1 MNQFHD
7 VRLRRHR
14 FLPRLNAFAAAFA
27 CTMLALPAS
36 AGVVVPSYPLQ
47 SGGRIAPNVLFI
59 LDDSG
64 SMESTFMP
72 DAVPQTTVDG
82 TNFNIS
88 NSTYARNTI
97 YYNPAVTYEPWVDA
111 TGAPMT
117 GGMDYGS
124 VYNNVEFLTDNVNLA
139 GSDRSFYVPKDLS
152 NTAESYLSNT
162 ANYYRYQIRTDG
174 TVIRSE
180 LMFGVSG
187 QQGLTGSGCSNS
199 NNGWQ
204 WKNCV
209 RDTPVTP
216 ATSTASAVHRS
227 EAEERRN
234 FATWWSYSRTRMKVA
249 KGSAGRAF
257 NDLGT
262 NVRVGFRTIWQ
273 KGLAGNLIT
282 QAAPIPVGRNNGFF
296 DNPNGVDGA
305 DNNRTLWYQRLYGA
319 DAGGGTPLHG
329 ALNDAGRYFSSS
341 AAGGPYG
348 PQVGAAQFACRQNFT
363 ILTTD
368 GYWNGKDNYATPV
381 NEQDNVAGSEITRP
395 AGDPYTYT
403 PVRPYRSA
411 DSDTLADVAMRYWKS
426 DLRTDLENTV
436 PSSASDPAF
445 WQHMTTFAISIGA
458 KGTLDPKTDLPA
470 ITSGA
475 KNWPTPVNNSIQNVD
490 DLWHAAVNGRGS
502 FIVASNPNEFTQGLK
517 AALGEI
523 VRRTGTG
530 GNLAANSSS
539 LTSDTHVYQATFVSG
554 VWTGE
559 MKAVPVTSTG
569 VDTTAPTWR
578 SSIPSTGRNIRT
590 WSGSTGAAFPTSAQQ
605 TALTRAGTATAAAVT
620 GADNAAYIAGNQDLE
635 LNRTNGYLRTRSTL
649 LGDIVNSSPAY
660 DSVSGTI
667 YVGAN
672 DGMMHAFD
680 ASNGV
685 ERFAYVPGSLNFTDL
700 ATLSAPDYDH
710 RFFVDGPI
718 SLSRKD
724 QLNNQTILVGTL
736 GRGGKGIYA
745 LDVTNPGSFS
755 NSNVL
760 WEKAGDNLA
769 STTADNNMGLNLGAP
784 VIAKLNNGELA
795 AIVANGPN
803 STNERAVLFVYRL
816 SDGALLSEIDTGVG
830 SSASPNGLFAPAV
843 RDIDGNG
850 TIDYVYAGDMQGNLW
865 RFNLSASTPS
875 SWNTA
880 SNRLRMFTATNSA
893 GTVQPITSTPAIARD
908 PATFNLWIF
917 FGTGRFLTADDV
929 TNTTVQTVYGIK
941 DSATAV
947 AKADLQRRKFAAS
960 GVVNNQNVRVMEANS
975 ALGAGKKGWYLD
987 LIDPPVA
994 DPAPATA
1001 NGERVYTGMN
1011 VISGVLTFTSNT
1023 PDDDPCLPGGKGQD
1037 NAIDAFTGSSLSQS
1051 FFDLNQDGSYA
1062 DETLTVNGVKIP
1074 VASVALGGLG
1084 SSSNYFTGGGSGSGG
1099 GLACLNINDGS
1110 AVCKKIREIRKV
1122 GRVQWREAIQE

>member
-1 MNQFHD
+1 MSQFHD
-7 VRLRRHR
+7 DRQHGRG

-27 CTMLALPAS
+27 CTMFALPAS

-64 SMESTFMP
+64 SMEGTAMP
-72 DAVPQTTVDG
+72 DVVPQTTVDG
-82 TNFNIS
+82 TNYNIS
-88 NSTYARNTI
+88 NSAYTRNTI
-97 YYNPAVTYEPWVDA
+97 YYNPAVDYEPWVDA
-111 TGAPMT
+111 TGASMT
-117 GGMDYGS
+117 GGRDYTS
-124 VYNNVEFLTDNVNLA
+124 VYNDTHDLTNNVDLSTAVRQF
-139 GSDRSFYVPKDLS
+139 FVPKDLS
-152 NTAESYLSNT
+152 NTTEAYLSNT

-174 TVIRSE
+174 TIIRSE
-180 LMFGVSG
+180 LLNNVLN
-187 QQGLTGSGCSNS
+187 QQGLANQGCSNS
-199 NNGWQ
+199 ANGWQ
-204 WKNCV
+204 WKNCT
-209 RDTPVTP
+209 RATPTG
-216 ATSTASAVHRS
+216 RS
-227 EAEERRN
+227 EAAERTN
-234 FATWWSYSRTRMKVA
+234 FATWWSYSRTRIKVA
-249 KGSAGRAF
+249 KGSAGHAF
-257 NDLGT
+257 SDLGT

-273 KGLAGNLIT
+273 RENTGNPIT
-282 QAAPIPVGRNNGFF
+282 QVKPIPVDQNDGLF
-296 DNPNGVDGA
+296 DNPNGVNGSN
-305 DNNRTLWYQRLYGA
+305 NNRKLWYDRLYAAYGA
-319 DAGGGTPLHG
+319 GATPLHG
-329 ALNDAGRYFSSS
+329 ALNDAGRYFSS
-341 AAGGPYG
+341 AAATGPYG
-348 PQVGAAQFACRQNFT
+348 PQSGAAQLACRQNFT

-368 GYWNGKDNYATPV
+368 GYWNGKDNYPSSAGGGV
-381 NEQDNVAGSEITRP
+381 AGEQDNVAGSVISGPT
-395 AGDPYTYT
+395 GNTYTYT
-403 PVRPYRSA
+403 PTRPYASS

-426 DLRTDLENTV
+426 DLRTDLANSV
-436 PSSASDPAF
+436 PTNSSDPAF

-458 KGTLDPKTDLPA
+458 KGTLDPATDLPA

-475 KNWPTPVNNSIQNVD
+475 KNWPTPVNNTIYNID

-517 AALGEI
+517 SALGSI
-523 VRRTGTG
+523 VERTGTA

-539 LTSDTHVYQATFVSG
+539 LTSSTHVYQASFVSG
-554 VWTGE
+554 TWTGAL
-559 MKAVPVTSTG
+559 KAIPVTSTG
-569 VDTTAPTWR
+569 VDATNPSWVASLP
-578 SSIPSTGRNIRT
+578 SSGRNIRT
-590 WSGSTGAAFPTSAQQ
+590 WNGTAGAAFPTSAQQ
-605 TALTRAGTATAAAVT
+605 TALTRAATSTAAAVT
-620 GADNAAYIAGNQDLE
+620 GADNAAYIAGTQDLE
-635 LNRTNGYLRTRSTL
+635 LNRPNGYLRTRSTL
-649 LGDIVNSSPAY
+649 IGDIVNSSPAY
-660 DSVSGTI
+660 DSVSETI
-667 YVGAN
+667 FVGSN
-672 DGMMHAFD
+672 DGMMHAFNAD
-680 ASNGV
+680 TGV
-685 ERFAYVPGSLNFTDL
+685 ERFAYVPGGLNFTDL

-724 QLNNQTILVGTL
+724 QLSNQTILVGTL

-745 LDVTNPGSFS
+745 LDVTNPDGFS

-760 WEKAGDNLA
+760 WEKVGDNQA

-784 VIAKLNNGELA
+784 VIAKLNNGELGV
-795 AIVANGPN
+795 IVANGPN
-803 STNERAVLFVYRL
+803 STNEHAVLFVYRL

-830 SSASPNGLFAPAV
+830 SSSSPNGLFAPAV
-843 RDIDGNG
+843 RDVDGNG

-865 RFNLSASTPS
+865 RFDLSAATSS

-880 SNRLRMFTATNSA
+880 GNRLRMFTATNSA
-893 GTVQPITSTPAIARD
+893 GTAQPITSAPAIARD
-908 PATFNLWIF
+908 PATFSLWIF
-917 FGTGRFLTADDV
+917 FGTGRFLTTDDV

-941 DSATAV
+941 DSTTTV

-1001 NGERVYTGMN
+1001 NGERVYTGVN
-1011 VISGVLTFTSNT
+1011 VISGVLTFTSNI

-1037 NAIDAFTGSSLSQS
+1037 NAIDAFTGSSLGQS
-1051 FFDLNQDGSYA
+1051 FFDLDQDGSYA
-1062 DETLTVNGVKIP
+1062 DETLTVNGVTIP

-1084 SSSNYFTGGGSGSGG
+1084 SSSNYFTGGAGGSG

>member
-1 MNQFHD
+1 MSHFHD
-7 VRLRRHR
+7 GRLRGRG

-64 SMESTFMP
+64 SMENTYMP
-72 DAVPQTTVDG
+72 DAVPQTTDG
-82 TNFNIS
+82 SNNRNNNNIS

-97 YYNPAVTYEPWVDA
+97 YYNPAVNYQPWVDA
-111 TGAPMT
+111 SGALMT
-117 GGMDYGS
+117 GGTDYSS
-124 VYNNVEFLTDNVNLA
+124 VYNDTHNLASPVNLYD
-139 GSDRSFYVPKDLS
+139 STRQFFVPKDVT
-152 NTAESYLSNT
+152 NKTEAYLSST
-162 ANYYRYQIRTDG
+162 ANYYRYQIHTDG
-174 TVIRSE
+174 VIVRSE
-180 LMFGVSG
+180 LLYNVRN
-187 QQGLTGSGCSNS
+187 QQGLAGRDCDNS
-199 NNGWQ
+199 ANGWQ
-204 WKNCV
+204 WKNCTQQ
-209 RDTPVTP
+209 TPTG
-216 ATSTASAVHRS
+216 RS
-227 EAEERRN
+227 EADERTN
-234 FATWWSYSRTRMKVA
+234 FATWWSYSRTRIKVA
-249 KGSAGRAF
+249 KGSAGHAF
-257 NDLGT
+257 SDLGT

-273 KGLAGNLIT
+273 RENTGNPIT
-282 QAAPIPVGRNNGFF
+282 QVKPIPVDQNDGLF
-296 DNPNGVDGA
+296 DNPNGVNGSN
-305 DNNRTLWYQRLYGA
+305 NNRKLWYDRLYAAYGSGA
-319 DAGGGTPLHG
+319 TPLHG
-329 ALNDAGRYFSSS
+329 ALNDAGRYFSS
-341 AAGGPYG
+341 AAVTGPYG
-348 PQVGAAQFACRQNFT
+348 PQSGAAQLACRQNFT

-368 GYWNGKDNYATPV
+368 GYWNGKDNYPSSAGEGKAG
-381 NEQDNVAGSEITRP
+381 EQDNVAGSVISGPT
-395 AGDPYTYT
+395 GNTYTYT
-403 PVRPYRSA
+403 PTRPYASP

-426 DLRTDLENTV
+426 DLRTDLANSV
-436 PSSASDPAF
+436 PTNSSDPAF

-458 KGTLDPKTDLPA
+458 KGTLDPVTDLPA

-475 KNWPTPVNNSIQNVD
+475 KSWPTPINNTIYNVD

-502 FIVASNPNEFTQGLK
+502 FIVASNPDEFTQGLK
-517 AALGEI
+517 SALGSI
-523 VRRTGTG
+523 VERTGTA

-539 LTSDTHVYQATFVSG
+539 LTSNTHVYQASFVSG
-554 VWTGE
+554 TWTGAL
-559 MKAVPVTSTG
+559 KAIPVTSAGIDATNPSW
-569 VDTTAPTWR
+569 VA
-578 SSIPSTGRNIRT
+578 SVPSTGRNIRT
-590 WSGSTGAAFPTSAQQ
+590 WDGSMGSAFPTSAQQ
-605 TALTRAGTATAAAVT
+605 TALTRAATSTAAAVS
-620 GADNAAYIAGNQDLE
+620 GANNAAYIVGTQDLE
-635 LNRTNGYLRTRSTL
+635 LNRPNGYLRTRSTL
-649 LGDIVNSSPAY
+649 IGDIVNSSPAY

-667 YVGAN
+667 FVGSN
-672 DGMMHAFD
+672 DGMMHAFN
-680 ASNGV
+680 ASTGV

-745 LDVTNPGSFS
+745 LDVTNPDSFT
-755 NSNVL
+755 NNNVL
-760 WEKAGDNLA
+760 WEKVGDNQA

-784 VIAKLNNGELA
+784 VIAKLNNGELGV
-795 AIVANGPN
+795 IVANGPN
-803 STNERAVLFVYRL
+803 STNERAALFVYRL
-816 SDGALLSEIDTGVG
+816 SDGALLSEIDTGIG
-830 SSASPNGLFAPAV
+830 SAMSPNGLFAPTA

-865 RFNLSASTPS
+865 RFDLSAATSS

-880 SNRLRMFTATNSA
+880 GNRLRMFTATNSA
-893 GTVQPITSTPAIARD
+893 GTTQPVTSAPAIARD

-917 FGTGRFLTADDV
+917 FGTGRFLTTDDV
-929 TNTTVQTVYGIK
+929 TNTTVQSVYGIK
-941 DSATAV
+941 DSTTTV
-947 AKADLQRRKFAAS
+947 AKADLQRRKFAAK

-994 DPAPATA
+994 DPAPASA
-1001 NGERVYTGMN
+1001 NGERVYTGVN
-1011 VISGVLTFTSNT
+1011 VISGVLTFTSNI

-1051 FFDLNQDGSYA
+1051 FFDLDQDGSYA
-1062 DETLTVNGVKIP
+1062 DETLTVNGVTIP

-1084 SSSNYFTGGGSGSGG
+1084 SASNYFTGGPGG